1 MATYAIFDE
10 GMAKFSIPIVVDALE
25 QIDIIPQQQM
35 VLYENALFNGNVM
48 KIKTRKN
55 VKVNLSDDD
64 MDFISNYL
72 DSRFYTPRMSENEKI
87 ECFLEISGYLS
98 FRNQIVENKLND
110 YYQIKLSKANKKYSY
125 VTLERNFRY
134 FENWDKY
141 ADLSKDDEKYE
152 KVKSKLIENNNK
164 MIDQYLDFVKSEGNL
179 INMPPI
185 SQQKEILEDYL
196 NKYLLKDKIQTV
208 ITNAAELYNY
218 KISYGETGITEYIAI
233 MTELFNFLQK
243 TGAVKKSDDKKVKDI
258 LEELSVIPGDDD
270 DHSMEDSLLD
280 ALNDLSDEELDLLG
294 EVMSSIERPV
304 DPEVISDDSQNPEV
318 PYMRLLKRDE

>member
-1 MATYAIFDE
+1 MAIYAIFDE

-72 DSRFYTPRMSENEKI
+72 DSRFYTPRMSENKKI

-185 SQQKEILEDYL
+185 SQ
-196 NKYLLKDKIQTV
+196 
-208 ITNAAELYNY
+208 
-218 KISYGETGITEYIAI
+218 
-233 MTELFNFLQK
+233 
-243 TGAVKKSDDKKVKDI
+243 
-258 LEELSVIPGDDD
+258 
-270 DHSMEDSLLD
+270 
-280 ALNDLSDEELDLLG
+280 
-294 EVMSSIERPV
+294 
-304 DPEVISDDSQNPEV
+304 
-318 PYMRLLKRDE
+318 

>member
-1 MATYAIFDE
+1 MNIITTNENKKIADKIWDKNDINWILRKNGFKAVKDAKFADWKLDSIKVNGVDLYVLVQEDMATYAIFDE
-10 GMAKFSIPIVVDALE
+10 GMAKFSIPIVVDTLE

-48 KIKTRKN
+48 KIKARKN

-72 DSRFYTPRMSENEKI
+72 DSSFYTPRMSENEKI

-110 YYQIKLSKANKKYSY
+110 YYQIKLGKVNKKYSY

-208 ITNAAELYNY
+208 ITMQLNY
-218 KISYGETGITEYIAI
+218 TIIKLAMVRLVLQSIS
-233 MTELFNFLQK
+233 
-243 TGAVKKSDDKKVKDI
+243 
-258 LEELSVIPGDDD
+258 
-270 DHSMEDSLLD
+270 
-280 ALNDLSDEELDLLG
+280 
-294 EVMSSIERPV
+294 
-304 DPEVISDDSQNPEV
+304 
-318 PYMRLLKRDE
+318 RL

>member
-1 MATYAIFDE
+1 
-10 GMAKFSIPIVVDALE
+10 
-25 QIDIIPQQQM
+25 
-35 VLYENALFNGNVM
+35 M

-64 MDFISNYL
+64 LDFISNYL
-72 DSRFYTPRMSENEKI
+72 DSRFYTPGMSENEKI
-87 ECFLEISGYLS
+87 EFFLEISGYLS
-98 FRNQIVENKLND
+98 FRNQIDENKLND
-110 YYQIKLSKANKKYSY
+110 YYQIKLGKANKKYSY

-152 KVKSKLIENNNK
+152 RVKSKLIENNNK
-164 MIDQYLDFVKSEGNL
+164 MIDQYLNFVKSEGNL
-179 INMPPI
+179 VNLPPI

-196 NKYLLKDKIQTV
+196 NKHLLKDKIQTV
-208 ITNAAELYNY
+208 ITNAAELYTY
-218 KISYGETGITEYIAI
+218 KISIGETGITEYIAI

-258 LEELSVIPGDDD
+258 LEELSKKVKDILEELSIITGDNE

>member
-25 QIDIIPQQQM
+25 QIDIIPRQQM

-164 MIDQYLDFVKSEGNL
+164 MIDKYLDFVKSEGNL

-185 SQQKEILEDYL
+185 NQQKEILEDYL
-196 NKYLLKDKIQTV
+196 
-208 ITNAAELYNY
+208 
-218 KISYGETGITEYIAI
+218 SETGITEYIAI

-258 LEELSVIPGDDD
+258 LEELSVITGDDD

-318 PYMRLLKRDE
+318 PYMRLLKRNE